1 MFWFLLQN
9 LPSLEAIFWAEP
21 NSALH
26 GIYVRPKY
34 TIPTN
39 ENFHKYLV
47 LDYNLP
53 YILLSSKNL
62 PFGEKIIYT
71 LEFRTSITFL
81 PYLPPIEDYLP
92 SNKTGLDH

>member
-53 YILLSSKNL
+53 YI
-62 PFGEKIIYT
+62 PFSENVIFLGENHI
-71 LEFRTSITFL
+71 
-81 PYLPPIEDYLP
+81 PYA
-92 SNKTGLDH
+92 HQ

>member
-1 MFWFLLQN
+1 MVDNQKKNIDYCNNIDMHNCRENECTMFLFLLQN

-26 GIYVRPKY
+26 GIYVRPS
-34 TIPTN
+34 ILPTN

-53 YILLSSKNL
+53 YIPLSENLLL
-62 PFGEKIIYT
+62 GEKIIY
-71 LEFRTSITFL
+71 
-81 PYLPPIEDYLP
+81 
-92 SNKTGLDH
+92 

>member
-1 MFWFLLQN
+1 MYHFRENECSMFLFLLQN

-53 YILLSSKNL
+53 YI
-62 PFGEKIIYT
+62 PVAKIY
-71 LEFRTSITFL
+71 FL
-81 PYLPPIEDYLP
+81 WGHQNSELV
-92 SNKTGLDH
+92 

>member
-1 MFWFLLQN
+1 MYNFGENECTMFLLQN

-53 YILLSSKNL
+53 YI
-62 PFGEKIIYT
+62 PVAKI
-71 LEFRTSITFL
+71 
-81 PYLPPIEDYLP
+81 
-92 SNKTGLDH
+92 